1 MGANARNPAYVLCVA
16 ELAESSDSLTRHE
29 DGIST
34 PGEEN
39 RYTAS
44 TLGTIA

>member
-16 ELAESSDSLTRHE
+16 ELAESPDGLARQE

-34 PGEEN
+34 PGGEN
-39 RYTAS
+39 RYTAG